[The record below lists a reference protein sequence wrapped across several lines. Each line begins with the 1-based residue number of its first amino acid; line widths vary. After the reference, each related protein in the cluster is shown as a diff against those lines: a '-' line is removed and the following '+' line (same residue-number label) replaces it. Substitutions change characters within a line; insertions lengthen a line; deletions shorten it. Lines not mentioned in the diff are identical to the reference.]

1 MISVSELLSIFSELS
16 LNNKKSLY
24 HFLVNEFSKFE
35 SPEYVHFVGLLKN
48 LEEDFFYEEDD

>member
-16 LNNKKSLY
+16 MVNKKRLY
-24 HFLVNEFSKFE
+24 RFLIDEFSKFE
-35 SPEYVHFVGLLKN
+35 PPEYVHFVGLLKD